1 MYMEKIRTIIVDDEP
16 LARDSMRVL
25 LERDSEIE
33 VGAECANGHEALQA
47 IKDIAPDLLFLDVQ
61 MPEMDGFEMLSQ
73 VEPEHLPVVVFVTAY
88 DQHAL
93 RAFEVHALDYLL
105 KSYSDDRFEVAL
117 RRAKEQIRQKKV
129 NEASQRLI
137 ALLDDRKQDKT
148 ITETQVQ
155 PEHGGTY
162 LTRLVVKSGGRV
174 FFLKTAEIDWIEAAD
189 YYVYLHVGG
198 KSHLL
203 RETMNGLEK
212 QLDPCKFQRLH
223 RSTIVNLDRIKELQP
238 HVHGDYTVILQDGIQ
253 LKLSRSYRPKLEA
266 ALRRSI

>member
-1 MYMEKIRTIIVDDEP
+1 MEKIRTLIVDDEP
-16 LARDSMRVL
+16 LARDSMRIL

-33 VGAECANGHEALQA
+33 LVAECANGREALQA
-47 IKDIAPDLLFLDVQ
+47 IRGRAPDLLFLDVQ
-61 MPEMDGFEMLSQ
+61 MPEMDGFEVLAH
-73 VEPEHLPVVVFVTAY
+73 VETERLPVVIFVTAY

-105 KSYSDDRFEVAL
+105 KSYSDERFEAAL

-129 NEASQRLI
+129 NEISQRLV
-137 ALLDDRKQDKT
+137 ALLDDRKQG
-148 ITETQVQ
+148 QAQ
-155 PEHGGTY
+155 PENGAH

-189 YYVYLHVGG
+189 YYVYLHAGG

-212 QLDPCKFQRLH
+212 QLDPAKFQRIH
-223 RSTIVNLDRIKELQP
+223 RSTIVNLDRVKELQP

-266 ALRRSI
+266 ALGRSI

>member
-1 MYMEKIRTIIVDDEP
+1 MEKIRTIIVDDEP

-33 VGAECANGHEALQA
+33 LVAECANGHEAVQA
-47 IKDIAPDLLFLDVQ
+47 IQELAPDLLFLDVQ
-61 MPEMDGFEMLSQ
+61 MPEMDGFEMLAR
-73 VEPEHLPVVVFVTAY
+73 VKTACLPVVIFVTAH

-105 KSYSDDRFEVAL
+105 KSYSDDRFEAAL

-129 NEASQRLI
+129 NEISQRLV
-137 ALLDDRKQDKT
+137 ALLDSQKQEKAQT
-148 ITETQVQ
+148 P
-155 PEHGGTY
+155 PEPGAY

-174 FFLKTAEIDWIEAAD
+174 FFLKAAEIDWIEAAD

-203 RETMNGLEK
+203 RETMNALEK
-212 QLDPCKFQRLH
+212 QLDPRKFQRVH

-238 HVHGDYTVILQDGIQ
+238 HAHGDYSIILQDGTP
-253 LKLSRSYRPKLEA
+253 LKLSRSYRLKLES
-266 ALRRSI
+266 ALGRSL

>member
-1 MYMEKIRTIIVDDEP
+1 MANNRMEKIRTIIVDDEP

-33 VGAECANGHEALQA
+33 LVAECANGHGALQA
-47 IKDIAPDLLFLDVQ
+47 IQELAPDLLFLDVQ
-61 MPEMDGFEMLSQ
+61 MPEMDGFEMLAR
-73 VEPEHLPVVVFVTAY
+73 VETERLPVVIFVTAY

-105 KSYSDDRFEVAL
+105 KSYSDDRFEAAL

-129 NEASQRLI
+129 NEVSQRLV
-137 ALLDDRKQDKT
+137 ALLDDRKQGKA
-148 ITETQVQ
+148 Q
-155 PEHGGTY
+155 PERGAY

-203 RETMNGLEK
+203 RETMNTLEK
-212 QLDPCKFQRLH
+212 QLDPRKFQRVH

-238 HVHGDYTVILQDGIQ
+238 HAHGDYTVILYDGTP

-266 ALRRSI
+266 ALGRSL

>member
-1 MYMEKIRTIIVDDEP
+1 MEKIRTIIVDDEP

-33 VGAECANGHEALQA
+33 LVAECANGHEALQA
-47 IKDIAPDLLFLDVQ
+47 IQEHVPDLLFLDVQ
-61 MPEMDGFEMLSQ
+61 MPEMDGFEMLAR
-73 VEPEHLPVVVFVTAY
+73 VKTDYLPVVIFVTAY

-105 KSYSDDRFEVAL
+105 KSYSDDRFEAAL

-129 NEASQRLI
+129 NEISQRLV
-137 ALLDDRKQDKT
+137 ALLDSQKQEKAQT
-148 ITETQVQ
+148 PLE
-155 PEHGGTY
+155 PGTY

-203 RETMNGLEK
+203 RETMNALGK
-212 QLDPCKFQRLH
+212 QLDPRKFQRVH
-223 RSTIVNLDRIKELQP
+223 RSTFVNLDRIRELQP
-238 HVHGDYTVILQDGIQ
+238 HAHGDYTIILHDGTP
-253 LKLSRSYRPKLEA
+253 LKLSRGYRPKLEA
-266 ALRRSI
+266 ALGHSL

>member
-1 MYMEKIRTIIVDDEP
+1 MEKIRTIIVDDEP

-33 VGAECANGHEALQA
+33 LVAECANGYEALQA
-47 IKDIAPDLLFLDVQ
+47 IQELAPDLLFLDVQ
-61 MPEMDGFEMLSQ
+61 MPEMDGFEMLAR
-73 VEPEHLPVVVFVTAY
+73 VETERLPVAIFVTAY

-105 KSYSDDRFEVAL
+105 KSYSDDRFEAAL

-129 NEASQRLI
+129 NEISQRLV
-137 ALLDDRKQDKT
+137 ALLDSQKQEKT
-148 ITETQVQ
+148 QTP
-155 PEHGGTY
+155 PEPGTY
-162 LTRLVVKSGGRV
+162 LMRLVVKSGGRV

-203 RETMNGLEK
+203 RETMNALEK
-212 QLDPCKFQRLH
+212 QLDPRKFQRVH

-238 HVHGDYTVILQDGIQ
+238 HAHGDYTVILHDGTP
-253 LKLSRSYRPKLEA
+253 LKLSRGYRPKLEA
-266 ALRRSI
+266 ALGRSI

>member
-1 MYMEKIRTIIVDDEP
+1 MEKIRTIIVDDEP

-25 LERDSEIE
+25 LERDAEIE
-33 VGAECANGHEALQA
+33 LAAECANGREALEA
-47 IKDIAPDLLFLDVQ
+47 IQRLAPDLLFLDVQ
-61 MPEMDGFEMLSQ
+61 MPEMNGFEMLAQ
-73 VEPEHLPVVVFVTAY
+73 VETNRLPVVIFVTAY

-105 KSYSDDRFEVAL
+105 KSYSDDRFEAAL
-117 RRAKEQIRQKKV
+117 RRAKEQIRQKKIH
-129 NEASQRLI
+129 AISQRLV
-137 ALLDDRKQDKT
+137 ALLDSQKQEKAPT
-148 ITETQVQ
+148 P
-155 PEHGGTY
+155 PEPGTY

-203 RETMNGLEK
+203 RETMNTLEK
-212 QLDPCKFQRLH
+212 QLDPRKFQRLH
-223 RSTIVNLDRIKELQP
+223 RSTIVNLDRLKELQP
-238 HVHGDYTVILQDGIQ
+238 HTHGDYTVTLQDGTA

-266 ALRRSI
+266 ALGRSL

>member
-1 MYMEKIRTIIVDDEP
+1 MEKIRTIIIDDEP

-33 VGAECANGHEALQA
+33 LVAECANGHEALQA
-47 IKDIAPDLLFLDVQ
+47 IQELAPDLLFLDVQ
-61 MPEMDGFEMLSQ
+61 MPEMDGFEMLAR
-73 VEPEHLPVVVFVTAY
+73 VKTECLPVVIFVTAY

-105 KSYSDDRFEVAL
+105 KSYSDDRFEAAL

-129 NEASQRLI
+129 TEISQRLV
-137 ALLDDRKQDKT
+137 ALLDSQKQEKT
-148 ITETQVQ
+148 PAP
-155 PEHGGTY
+155 PEPGKY

-203 RETMNGLEK
+203 RETMNALEK
-212 QLDPCKFQRLH
+212 QLDPRKFQRLH

-238 HVHGDYTVILQDGIQ
+238 HAHGDYTVILHDGTP
-253 LKLSRSYRPKLEA
+253 LKLSRSYRPKVEA
-266 ALRRSI
+266 ALRGTI

>member
-1 MYMEKIRTIIVDDEP
+1 MEKIRTIIVDDEP

-33 VGAECANGHEALQA
+33 LVGKCANGHEALQA
-47 IKDIAPDLLFLDVQ
+47 IQELTPDLLFLDVQ
-61 MPEMDGFEMLSQ
+61 MPGMDGFEVLAQ
-73 VEPEHLPVVVFVTAY
+73 VETARLPVVIFVTAY

-105 KSYSDDRFEVAL
+105 KSYSDDRFEAAL

-129 NEASQRLI
+129 SEISQRLV
-137 ALLDDRKQDKT
+137 ALLDDRKQGKAR
-148 ITETQVQ
+148 
-155 PEHGGTY
+155 PERDAY

-212 QLDPCKFQRLH
+212 QLDPRKFQRLH

-238 HVHGDYTVILQDGIQ
+238 HVHGDYTVILQDGTQ
-253 LKLSRSYRPKLEA
+253 LKLSRSYRQQLEL
-266 ALRRSI
+266 ALGRSI